1 MSTQKPP
8 INPSLVQRLI
18 AAQFPQWHDLPIRP
32 VATSGWDN
40 RTFHLGD
47 DLLVRLPSAAC
58 YAAQVPKEQRWLPYL
73 APQLPLQIPAPIACG
88 EPSPEY
94 PWQWSVFLW
103 LPGESACQASISDHR
118 ELARSLAQFLNAL
131 HRIDTTDGPAAG
143 KQSFYRG
150 DSLSHYDAQARES
163 LKLLLGKIN
172 TKAASMLWDKA
183 MATTWTNKPVW
194 VHGDLSAG
202 NLLVASGKLYA
213 VIDFG
218 QLAVGDPACD
228 LAIAWTLFEGESRDV
243 FRAALPLDADT
254 WLRGAA
260 WTLWKYMLVA
270 AKQTDWNAVEAAQ
283 PTRVIEAVLKDFH
296 RFTCN

>member
-1 MSTQKPP
+1 MTQQLD

-18 AAQFPQWHDLPIRP
+18 AAQFPQWRDRLICP

-58 YAAQVPKEQRWLPYL
+58 YAAQVPKEQRWLPIL
-73 APQLPLQIPAPIACG
+73 APHLPLSIPTPIACG
-88 EPSPEY
+88 EPGAEY
-94 PWQWSVFLW
+94 PWQWSVFRW
-103 LPGESACQASISDHR
+103 LPGESASQASISDHK

-143 KQSFYRG
+143 EHSFYRG

-163 LKLLLGKIN
+163 LRLLRGKID
-172 TKAASMLWDKA
+172 TRAASMLWDKA
-183 MATTWTNKPVW
+183 VATTWTNKPVW

-202 NLLVASGKLYA
+202 NLLVANGKLFA

-228 LAIAWTLFEGESRDV
+228 LAIAWTLFDGESRDA

-270 AKQTDWNAVEAAQ
+270 AKQTEWNAVEAAQ
-283 PTRVIEAVLKDFH
+283 PMRVIEAVLKDF
-296 RFTCN
+296 